1 MWHSALADVAL
12 CVADVALCVADVA
25 FCARRCGIVRR
36 RCVAFARR
44 CDGSRRSCDV
54 ICDKVFSDPKVF
66 SDRPFLDLVP
76 TDHSPPFKEV
86 RSR

>member
-1 MWHSALADVAL
+1 MWHSAL
-12 CVADVALCVADVA
+12 ADVALCVADVA

-44 CDGSRRSCDV
+44 CDGFSALVRRFFGARATVFRRSCDV

-66 SDRPFLDLVP
+66 SDRPFLL
-76 TDHSPPFKEV
+76 
-86 RSR
+86 